1 MPKEKATETV
11 VSEDVKP
18 EAKKSSKF
26 KLTLPTFKKD
36 GAKKEKTKGKKN
48 MVRNIVLGVIGGIAF
63 LLLVFGVLIYGVKD
77 ESSFTRTV
85 VKVIPYPAGI
95 ADGRVITMNSY
106 FEQLQ
111 IMKNYYINFKK
122 VDFSTPEGKKQ
133 LTQVRKDVM
142 DRITEDQIV
151 AAEAS
156 KEKVKLSQADLDK
169 SFNEL
174 IKSNGGVKDFS
185 EILSKFYGLSVD
197 QFKVIIYKPRALRE
211 KLADKIN
218 QNESVTGTAKKKA
231 DELYTKAAA
240 GEDFAKL
247 AKQYSQD
254 PGSAANGGDL
264 GYFAKG
270 KMVPAFEEAAFALKV
285 GEISKPVRTVY
296 GYHIIKVTDKKD
308 GQVKASHILIK
319 VQDFNSWI
327 ADLKAELKKTK
338 KIIIFYN
345 TDKVGN
351 TK

>member
-1 MPKEKATETV
+1 MPEKKAKEEV
-11 VSEDVKP
+11 V
-18 EAKKSSKF
+18 EAKEAAPKGKSKF
-26 KLTLPTFKKD
+26 KLALPTFEKK
-36 GAKKEKTKGKKN
+36 GPKKVSTKDN
-48 MVRNIVLGVIGGIAF
+48 HRTLRNVLLGILAF
-63 LLLVFGVLIYGVKD
+63 VLVFLATFGVLIYVVKD
-77 ESSFTRTV
+77 ESAVTRTV
-85 VKVIPYPAGI
+85 VKVVPFPAGF
-95 ADGRVITMNSY
+95 ADGRIITMSSY
-106 FEQLQ
+106 YEQLQ
-111 IMKNYYINFKK
+111 IMKNYYVNFKK
-122 VDFSTPEGKKQ
+122 VDFSTPDGKKQ
-133 LTQVRKDVM
+133 LTQIRKDVM

-151 AAEAS
+151 AAESA
-156 KEKVKLSQADLDK
+156 KNNVKLSQADLDK
-169 SFNEL
+169 SYNEL

-218 QNESVTGTAKKKA
+218 QNETTTGVAKKKA
-231 DELYTKAAA
+231 DEIYAKATAKDA
-240 GEDFAKL
+240 DFAKL

-285 GEISKPVRTVY
+285 GETSKPIRTVY
-296 GYHIIKVTDKKD
+296 GYHIIKVTDIKD

-319 VQDFNSWI
+319 VQDFNSWLS
-327 ADLKAELKKTK
+327 DFKAKLKKDK

-345 TDKVGN
+345 TDKAKD